1 MLPCSVVQ
9 DLLPAHL
16 EGLNSEETARLV
28 EEHLAACPACRES
41 RAAMEA
47 ELPLKKAKVPGLG
60 FLKKLR
66 RRNLIAAAMTAL
78 AAVVLLAL
86 LYRME
91 FIDIAN
97 TATVEAVITDRID
110 AFQAQEVNVLESKKV
125 GRSLYVLFEQLNG
138 DSDTVCG
145 VARFWQ
151 GLFGGYCLR
160 WVADSSWPLYDSAVQ
175 KGVFQSWLVVY
186 GVNAPAADTFR
197 LYPEDMFPDIQGQP
211 ERDLTG
217 VEPLYTGT
225 VEAPYLDIVP
235 MTREQAGQVYQ
246 GQYMHYYDAGGA
258 ELDRRELAEAFGYD
272 GSSGGSWSPSSMGMF
287 YFLCGL
293 VAALGIVMIRYFLF
307 PETEWGGDRRYS
319 GQVPTE
325 ETDQAS

>member
-16 EGLNSEETARLV
+16 EGLDSKETSRLV

-47 ELPLKKAKVPGLG
+47 EVPLKKAEISGLG

-66 RRNLIAAAMTAL
+66 RRNLIAAAVTAL

-110 AFQAQEVNVLESKKV
+110 AFQVQEVNVLESQKV
-125 GRSLYVLFEQLNG
+125 GRSLYVLYEQLDD
-138 DSDTVCG
+138 DSDTICG
-145 VARFWQ
+145 VARFRQ

-160 WVADSSWPLYDSAVQ
+160 WVVDSSWPLYGSTVQ
-175 KGVFQSWLVVY
+175 KGPFQSWLVVY
-186 GVNAPAADTFR
+186 GVNAPEADSFR

-211 ERDLTG
+211 GRDLTG

-235 MTREQAGQVYQ
+235 ITNEQAKQVYQ
-246 GQYMHYYDAGGA
+246 GHYMHYYDAEGT
-258 ELDRRELAEAFGYD
+258 ELDSRELAEAFGYD
-272 GSSGGSWSPSSMGMF
+272 GSSGGGWSPSSMGMF

-307 PETEWGGDRRYS
+307 PETECGGPRHS
-319 GQVPTE
+319 GEVPPE
-325 ETDQAS
+325 EADQAP